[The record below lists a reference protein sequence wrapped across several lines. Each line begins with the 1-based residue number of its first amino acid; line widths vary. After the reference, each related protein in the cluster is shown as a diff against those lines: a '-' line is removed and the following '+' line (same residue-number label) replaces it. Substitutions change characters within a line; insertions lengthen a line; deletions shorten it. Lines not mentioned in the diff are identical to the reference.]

1 MTPPSLSRRPGGG
14 APAGKPGRKLGPIA
28 EGVGRA
34 HRAWLEPLR
43 IRFLASGLTIGELS
57 DRSGWAKSKISELLR
72 GTGRYP
78 RWEITYGLLD
88 VLDVPTW
95 PMRRLWMAA
104 ALEARKKPDWI
115 DGCIQSR
122 RHQQGPNQPGPNQQ
136 PPHHRNPGAALSAG
150 PAVPPLEH
158 QAFTELNRAAYRAY
172 ARLFVSEEEAREVVA
187 ETFDVLWFRWDEAL
201 ASADVVPFAWSVLRG
216 SVMAR
221 ACHTDGCPELARTAF
236 DTVALSLL
244 STPAARFAQIEE
256 SMSLF
261 KAISRLPAHQ
271 LDVMVLTYLRGM
283 DHAAVADV
291 LGVPIASV
299 HTADRYARKTLTAAL
314 TPPQASTQP
323 PPQPSAPTPTL
334 HPENDLGET
343 PE

>member
-14 APAGKPGRKLGPIA
+14 APVSKPGRKLGPIA

-115 DGCIQSR
+115 DGCVQRRPHTPRPNPQSPDR
-122 RHQQGPNQPGPNQQ
+122 R
-136 PPHHRNPGAALSAG
+136 PGAALPTG

-158 QAFTELNRAAYRAY
+158 QAFTELNGAAYLAY
-172 ARLFVSEEEAREVVA
+172 ARLFVSEEEAREVVV
-187 ETFDVLWFRWDEAL
+187 ETFDVLWFRWAEAL
-201 ASADVVPFAWSVLRG
+201 ASADVVPFAWSVLRR

-236 DTVALSLL
+236 DTVALSVL

-271 LDVMVLTYLRGM
+271 LDVMALTYLRGM

-299 HTADRYARKTLTAAL
+299 HTADRYARKSLTTAL
-314 TPPQASTQP
+314 QPQ
-323 PPQPSAPTPTL
+323 
-334 HPENDLGET
+334 NDLGET
-343 PE
+343 PK

>member
-14 APAGKPGRKLGPIA
+14 APTGRPGRKLGPIA

-122 RHQQGPNQPGPNQQ
+122 Q
-136 PPHHRNPGAALSAG
+136 NPQSQNPQSQNPQRGAALSTG
-150 PAVPPLEH
+150 SAVPPLEH
-158 QAFTELNRAAYRAY
+158 QAFTQLNRAAYLAY
-172 ARLFVSEEEAREVVA
+172 ARLFVGEAEAREVVT
-187 ETFDVLWFRWDEAL
+187 ETFDVLWFRWAEAL
-201 ASADVVPFAWSVLRG
+201 ASSDVVPFAWSVLRG

-236 DTVALSLL
+236 DTVALSLV

-299 HTADRYARKTLTAAL
+299 HTADRYARKTLSAAL
-314 TPPQASTQP
+314 RPQ
-323 PPQPSAPTPTL
+323 
-334 HPENDLGET
+334 NDLGET

>member
-1 MTPPSLSRRPGGG
+1 MTPSLSRRPGGG
-14 APAGKPGRKLGPIA
+14 PPAGKPGRKLGPIA
-28 EGVGRA
+28 DGVGAA

-43 IRFLASGLTIGELS
+43 HRFLASGLTISELS
-57 DRSGWAKSKISELLR
+57 CRSGWAKSKISELLR

-78 RWEITYGLLD
+78 RWEITHGLLD
-88 VLDVPTW
+88 VLDVPSW

-104 ALEARKKPDWI
+104 ALEAEKKPDWI
-115 DGCIQSR
+115 DGCIQNR
-122 RHQQGPNQPGPNQQ
+122 PHPPG
-136 PPHHRNPGAALSAG
+136 RATVSTG

-158 QAFTELNRAAYRAY
+158 QAFTELNRSAYLAY
-172 ARLFVSEEEAREVVA
+172 ARLFLGEDEAREVVA

-201 ASADVVPFAWSVLRG
+201 ASSDVVPFAWSVLRRG
-216 SVMAR
+216 VMAR
-221 ACHTDGCPELARTAF
+221 ARHVDGCPELARTAF
-236 DTVALSLL
+236 DTVALSVI
-244 STPAARFAQIEE
+244 STPEARFAQIEE
-256 SMSLF
+256 SMTLF

-314 TPPQASTQP
+314 RLQQRHGHDPEPQN
-323 PPQPSAPTPTL
+323 
-334 HPENDLGET
+334 HPGEI

>member
-1 MTPPSLSRRPGGG
+1 VTPPSLSRPPEEGPS
-14 APAGKPGRKLGPIA
+14 AAKPGRKLGPIA
-28 EGVGRA
+28 DGVGTA

-43 IRFLASGLTIGELS
+43 TRFLASGLTISELS

-104 ALEARKKPDWI
+104 ALEAQKKPDWI

-122 RHQQGPNQPGPNQQ
+122 HSQQNQQ
-136 PPHHRNPGAALSAG
+136 RRATLSTC
-150 PAVPPLEH
+150 PAIPPLEH
-158 QAFTELNRAAYRAY
+158 QAFTELNRSAYLAY
-172 ARLFVSEEEAREVVA
+172 ARLFVSEEAAHEVVA

-201 ASADVVPFAWSVLRG
+201 ASSDVVPFAWSVLRR

-221 ACHTDGCPELARTAF
+221 ARHVDGCPELARTAF
-236 DTVALSLL
+236 DTVALSVL

-256 SMSLF
+256 SMALF
-261 KAISRLPAHQ
+261 KAMSRLPAHQ

-314 TPPQASTQP
+314 NAA
-323 PPQPSAPTPTL
+323 PSGHGATDAQGLQNNPGL
-334 HPENDLGET
+334 QNDLGET

>member
-43 IRFLASGLTIGELS
+43 IRFLASGLTISELS

-88 VLDVPTW
+88 VLDLPTW

-122 RHQQGPNQPGPNQQ
+122 RDQQRPNRPPGP
-136 PPHHRNPGAALSAG
+136 GTALSTG
-150 PAVPPLEH
+150 PTVPPLEH
-158 QAFTELNRAAYRAY
+158 RAFTELNRAAYLAY
-172 ARLFVSEEEAREVVA
+172 ARLFVGEEEAREAVS

-201 ASADVVPFAWSVLRG
+201 ASSDVVPFAWSVLRA

-221 ACHTDGCPELARTAF
+221 ARHTDGHPELTRTAF

-244 STPAARFAQIEE
+244 STPTARFAQIEE
-256 SMSLF
+256 SMALF
-261 KAISRLPAHQ
+261 RAISRLPAHQ

-299 HTADRYARKTLTAAL
+299 HTADRYARKTLSAAL
-314 TPPQASTQP
+314 HPQ
-323 PPQPSAPTPTL
+323 
-334 HPENDLGET
+334 NDLGET

>member
-1 MTPPSLSRRPGGG
+1 
-14 APAGKPGRKLGPIA
+14 
-28 EGVGRA
+28 
-34 HRAWLEPLR
+34 LEPLR
-43 IRFLASGLTIGELS
+43 IRFLASGLTISELS

-72 GTGRYP
+72 GAGRYP

-104 ALEARKKPDWI
+104 ALEAQKKPDWI

-122 RHQQGPNQPGPNQQ
+122 QNQHP
-136 PPHHRNPGAALSAG
+136 RTTLSTG

-158 QAFTELNRAAYRAY
+158 RAFTELNRCAYLAY
-172 ARLFVSEEEAREVVA
+172 ARLFVSEEEAHEVVA

-201 ASADVVPFAWSVLRG
+201 ASSDVVPFAWSVLRK

-221 ACHTDGCPELARTAF
+221 ACHVDGGPELARTAF
-236 DTVALSLL
+236 DTVALSML
-244 STPAARFAQIEE
+244 STPTARFAQIEE
-256 SMSLF
+256 SMALF

-314 TPPQASTQP
+314 HPQ
-323 PPQPSAPTPTL
+323 
-334 HPENDLGET
+334 NDLGET